1 MWERARYAPRKLDLR
16 SSPTLTAAGEAVLDD
31 GVDLMGDLSEGP
43 AAAPLLTDFC
53 IAGIFANKNQRMAS
67 S

>member
-1 MWERARYAPRKLDLR
+1 MGKSKICTQEAGP
-16 SSPTLTAAGEAVLDD
+16 PQFPNPHAAGEAVLDD